1 MSNDEIRILINEALS
16 FGYHTAKDEAKGI
29 PSSGYGTRFFDM
41 HNLEQK
47 LDIASVSDSLRERS
61 DKISLL
67 ENFSTFLCANNY
79 MDSDWR
85 EEPPYAIDEFMKLI
99 SKEQ

>member
-1 MSNDEIRILINEALS
+1 MSNDEIRILINDALS

-47 LDIASVSDSLRERS
+47 LDIASVSSRRE
-61 DKISLL
+61 LL
-67 ENFSTFLCANNY
+67 FAFIKEVN
-79 MDSDWR
+79 
-85 EEPPYAIDEFMKLI
+85 DEFPEENWDYLDFIAERMLGK
-99 SKEQ
+99 